1 MNLPKRV
8 KTITST
14 HVGMS
19 KFNQAVNTGKLFIKN
34 NNDKKKTIGKTP
46 SSHIIHL
53 IGGE

>member
-19 KFNQAVNTGKLFIKN
+19 KFNQAVNTGKLFIKQ
-34 NNDKKKTIGKTP
+34 KLPKP
-46 SSHIIHL
+46 SCL
-53 IGGE
+53 IFLDNRLTD